1 MWVTQVLC
9 FWGWFPTHFQH
20 LFAIDSHRYTDIY
33 ISYNIYISYHI
44 ISYHINI
51 YIISYHIIS
60 YHIISYHIIYMYI
73 SNHDFYII
81 DHLASHFPTDN
92 LSFGPLT
99 SPEVL
104 RPPSADLRPYSML
117 FDWLVDNPKN
127 PSINRVPGLMPWSK
141 LMIPKCSMY
150 ANIYPPDVTQFW

>member
-1 MWVTQVLC
+1 
-9 FWGWFPTHFQH
+9 
-20 LFAIDSHRYTDIY
+20 
-33 ISYNIYISYHI
+33 
-44 ISYHINI
+44 
-51 YIISYHIIS
+51 
-60 YHIISYHIIYMYI
+60 MYI

-141 LMIPKCSMY
+141 LMIQHLPPKCDPVLV
-150 ANIYPPDVTQFW
+150 NIPAPWSIWV